1 MSRKHKRRH
10 GRQAGWNE
18 AHVRRLF
25 WRAGFGATPREARH
39 WARRGKSAAIRWLLH
54 GGVAPVPRIG
64 APTVDGQPLDPVNEY
79 GHDAL
84 WWLDRMV
91 RSPRPLQEKM
101 TLFWHDHFA
110 TTDQDTPLMLAQ
122 NRMLRRH
129 ALGRFPELL
138 RDVTRDPAMLLH
150 LSLADSDPEA
160 PNENYARELMELF
173 TLGADR
179 GAYSEDDVRQL
190 ARALTGWDNDW
201 SEQLGYHN
209 FRFVSNRHDATSKT
223 VFGQTGNFGWEAAT
237 AMCVRHA
244 KHPSFFV
251 DKLWSH
257 FIPAPPSAGDRAAL
271 EALYVSS
278 GYQVRPLLEAI
289 LLHPQ
294 LHEGPRMVKPPAVFV
309 AGMLRALR
317 RAIDTDAWTWLMN
330 GAGQRLFYPPDV
342 SGWDDARW
350 LDTSTMRGRW
360 EIVAHGLNGRQLT
373 DPEID
378 AYDAT
383 EGSAA
388 AVAKA
393 RAFWGEPSLTTETTA
408 VLAGYADAAVA
419 GPLAG
424 WQQIYF
430 RGLRQNAL
438 RHLLFFSPDLQTS

>member
-1 MSRKHKRRH
+1 MSRKHTKRH
-10 GRQAGWNE
+10 GRHAGWNE

-54 GGVAPVPRIG
+54 GGVAPVPRIAG
-64 APTVDGQPLDPVNEY
+64 PSVDGQPLDPVNEY

-179 GAYSEDDVRQL
+179 GAYSEDDVREL

-251 DKLWSH
+251 DKLWSY

-424 WQQIYF
+424 WQQVYF